1 MNTFL
6 HNALRLAVSALIQI
20 RQIQP
25 ISFRSRRRIDIYE
38 SIMISTTLQCLGLDP
53 SRHELKEYTIKHP
66 QTHEKGQT
74 QNLQECIRVHVHL
87 KIK

>member
-1 MNTFL
+1 MNAFL
-6 HNALRLAVSALIQI
+6 HNALRLAVSASIQI

-53 SRHELKEYTIKHP
+53 SRHELKEYIIKHP
-66 QTHEKGQT
+66 QTHEKGT
-74 QNLQECIRVHVHL
+74 ESKPTRVHPSTRTSQD
-87 KIK
+87 